1 MLAPCFSRL
10 NKDARVAKKLGGFL
24 PSPLSTVCFTIYSDL
39 NSPVYISVSTEDGQ
53 VDVQS
58 LLSNLSFYNLTI
70 NLNQLLFS
78 YLFISR
84 LHTKT

>member
-1 MLAPCFSRL
+1 MLALCFSRL
-10 NKDARVAKKLGGFL
+10 NKDARVAKKLGGFF

-39 NSPVYISVSTEDGQ
+39 NSPVCISVSTEDGQ